1 MAAERKEGS
10 SRAGQVEVVLPT
22 PSEGPAVAGEREDEA
37 EAGRKRG
44 SGRRPDQISF
54 KGHNFSFQGRASVA
68 STKRARS
75 VKGERERE
83 RERKSVMER
92 WCAGAPLSQWRR
104 DTGPLGRKSLAAVR
118 WRSRASRGKGKRDV
132 GTPWRGSTQT
142 ASIASSDRSLGV
154 VSASSVLLVLGSLTS
169 RHSPPEFSGASFALS
184 RWPPSESAN
193 FRRERILGSR
203 LRLRLEEGEARK

>member
-83 RERKSVMER
+83 REREKKCNGAVVRRSSAFPVAER
-92 WCAGAPLSQWRR
+92 H
-104 DTGPLGRKSLAAVR
+104 GPTWPEKPGRGPVAV
-118 WRSRASRGKGKRDV
+118 A
-132 GTPWRGSTQT
+132 
-142 ASIASSDRSLGV
+142 
-154 VSASSVLLVLGSLTS
+154 
-169 RHSPPEFSGASFALS
+169 
-184 RWPPSESAN
+184 
-193 FRRERILGSR
+193 REP
-203 LRLRLEEGEARK
+203 GER